1 MVHATRRTLRCL
13 GPVGAVPVLLLSCL
27 SLIGGV
33 GLVGCASP
41 ARTEAADPIGAVP
54 GDLWIEV
61 VVTPGRGVA
70 DRARVEE
77 RPARFV
83 LLPDGSMHGETDVL
97 PEDSVRPARVR
108 RLAREQ
114 LSEIWSTLRAAG
126 FTNAGFADVRGNVR
140 LLEPLPGEVLA
151 TLEVHADGERFAFAR
166 RYLPGAEDQVAMRR
180 VVRSI
185 ASLGWASDE
194 ALAESAEL
202 PLRYD
207 LGADPYARFTRPA
220 PARGEQTK

>member
-1 MVHATRRTLRCL
+1 MVHATLRALSRVGPACAAAALVLFGGFAL
-13 GPVGAVPVLLLSCL
+13 G
-27 SLIGGV
+27 
-33 GLVGCASP
+33 GCAST
-41 ARTEAADPIGAVP
+41 ARTQAVDPVGAVP

-61 VVTPGRGVA
+61 VVTPGRGVV

-97 PEDSVRPARVR
+97 PEERVRPARVR

-114 LSEIWSTLRAAG
+114 LSEVWSMLRSAG
-126 FTNAGFADVRGNVR
+126 FTNAGFADVDGNVR
-140 LLEPLPGEVLA
+140 LLEPQAGEVLA
-151 TLEVHADGERFAFAR
+151 TLEIHADGERFAFAR
-166 RYLPGAEDQVAMRR
+166 RYMPGSDDQAAMRR

-207 LGADPYARFTRPA
+207 LGADPYARFA
-220 PARGEQTK
+220 QPARVGGEPSR